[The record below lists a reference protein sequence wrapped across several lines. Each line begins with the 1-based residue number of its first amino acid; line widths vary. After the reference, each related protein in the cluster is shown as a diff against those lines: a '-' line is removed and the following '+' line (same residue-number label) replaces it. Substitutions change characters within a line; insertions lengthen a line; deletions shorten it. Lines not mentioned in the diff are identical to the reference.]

1 MNMQELTTWNR
12 LLALDLDAA
21 DAALPFSA
29 RLARDNGW
37 PQAFAARAIEEY
49 RKFCFL
55 AVHAGHPVTPSDE
68 VDQVWH
74 LHLLYSRHYW
84 DELCRDALGMP
95 LHHGPTAGG
104 AAEGRKYRSWYESTL
119 ASYRRFFGEPP
130 KDLWP
135 TSGERFHEQ
144 HDFVRVDRRDVVTLD
159 RTTLKR
165 GALAVIAGGGVLTV
179 AHALAQTEGAANPGA
194 GLLVFVLVA
203 VVVVL
208 AIGFIRS
215 RRPRNRH
222 SRRSAAQKRR
232 AAADSAAA
240 GGFGAAGCS
249 SSSKSGGDSH
259 STDGGNGCGAASG
272 CSGGSGCGGGGCGGS

>member
-37 PQAFAARAIEEY
+37 PQDFATRATEEY

-74 LHLLYSRHYW
+74 LHLLYSQHYW
-84 DELCRDALGMP
+84 DALCRDALGMP

-104 AAEGRKYRSWYESTL
+104 AAEGRKYRSWYERTL
-119 ASYRRFFGEPP
+119 ESYRRFFGEPP
-130 KDLWP
+130 NDLWP
-135 TSGERFHEQ
+135 TSSERFHEQ
-144 HDFVRVDRRDVVTLD
+144 HDFVRIDRRDVVTLD
-159 RTTLKR
+159 RATLKR
-165 GALAVIAGGGVLTV
+165 GALAAIAGGGVLTV
-179 AHALAQTEGAANPGA
+179 AHALAQTDGAANPGA
-194 GLLVFVLVA
+194 GMLIFVVVALVA
-203 VVVVL
+203 VL

-215 RRPRNRH
+215 RRPRNVD

-232 AAADSAAA
+232 AAADGAAV
-240 GGFGAAGCS
+240 GGVGGAGCS
-249 SSSKSGGDSH
+249 SHPKGPGGDH
-259 STDGGNGCGAASG
+259 ASTDGGANGCGTASG
-272 CSGGSGCGGGGCGGS
+272 CSGGGGCGGGGS